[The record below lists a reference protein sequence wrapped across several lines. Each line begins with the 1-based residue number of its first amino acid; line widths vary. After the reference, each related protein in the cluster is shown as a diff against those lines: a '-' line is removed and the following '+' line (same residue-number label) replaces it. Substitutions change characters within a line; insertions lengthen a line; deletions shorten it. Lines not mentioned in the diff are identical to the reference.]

1 MIGSRQGLH
10 PRDFTIVIAALLLLV
25 VSAGCAGPTV
35 LTQHNSVPAPVSI
48 DPDSLEL
55 SVPASVGIDPD
66 RLALVDDVIEE
77 AIANSTI
84 PGAVLLV
91 IRSGAIVHQKAYG
104 WRSLEPTRERM
115 TLDTIFDMA
124 SMTKPVATASSV
136 MKLVEAGKV
145 RLRDPVGV
153 YMPEFAT
160 EGKERLTVAHLLTH
174 TSTLAPYAPV
184 DSLERRWGRPTL
196 EGVWQWIVDH
206 PPRDQPGS
214 RFLYSDL
221 NYVTLAHLVHRVSGR
236 SLDVFVK
243 DEIFGP
249 LGMVDSG
256 FFPPPQS
263 MNRIAP
269 TERLP
274 DRVLRGE
281 VHDPLARLQGG
292 VGGSAGLFSTAHDLG
307 IFATMLLNGGEY
319 NGVRVF
325 SPLTIRAM
333 STPQMLGRGYGFDI
347 HSPYSNIRGDLL
359 GPNSFGHSGYTG
371 TSIWIDPD
379 QELAIIL
386 LTNRVHPTDTT
397 SVVPLR
403 SKVSNVVAASIIAP
417 PKDRR

>member
-1 MIGSRQGLH
+1 MIGPRQGHH
-10 PRDFTIVIAALLLLV
+10 PRYFTIVIAALLLFLV
-25 VSAGCAGPTV
+25 STGCAGPAS
-35 LTQHNSVPAPVSI
+35 LTLRNRVPS
-48 DPDSLEL
+48 
-55 SVPASVGIDPD
+55 SVGIDPD

-77 AIANSTI
+77 AIADSII

-145 RLRDPVGV
+145 RLRDPVGT
-153 YMPEFAT
+153 YLPEFAT
-160 EGKERLTVAHLLTH
+160 QGKERLTVAHLLTH

-184 DSLERRWGRPTL
+184 DSLERRWGRPAL

-236 SLDVFVK
+236 SLDVFVE
-243 DEIFGP
+243 DEIYGP
-249 LGMVDSG
+249 LGMVDSS

-307 IFATMLLNGGEY
+307 IFAQMILNGGEY
-319 NGVRVF
+319 NGVRVLT
-325 SPLTIRAM
+325 PLTIRAM
-333 STPQMLGRGYGFDI
+333 TTPQMLGRGYGFDVQ
-347 HSPYSNIRGDLL
+347 SPYSNIRGDLL

-371 TSIWIDPD
+371 TSIWIAPD

-417 PKDRR
+417 PKDRH